1 MTMQS
6 TTNLATTS
14 VNNLTLK
21 EYLGAGWRD
30 HFFKEQTIKEILHA
44 SGIDDQTFVKVEKI
58 YASDDDRLSK

>member
-1 MTMQS
+1 MQS

-30 HFFKEQTIKEILHA
+30 HFLKEQRIKEILHA

-58 YASDDDRLSK
+58 YAINDDRLSK